1 MTKKLGIK
9 PAGWRMLIKP
19 VKVEEKSKGGI
30 ILTEKVKDLTQLTS
44 VVGQVV
50 AVGGEVYQDKTK
62 FSHSWAKEGDWVM
75 IGKYGGSKFNY
86 QDEEYRLINDD
97 EVLAI
102 VDDPKSFSPF

>member
-1 MTKKLGIK
+1 MTKTLGIK

-19 VKVEEKSKGGI
+19 VEVSEKSKGGI
-30 ILTEKVKDLTQLTS
+30 ILTEQVKDITMLTS

-50 AVGGEVYQDKTK
+50 AKGGECYNDKSK
-62 FSHSWAKEGDWVM
+62 FTHTWAEVGDWVM

-86 QDEEYRLINDD
+86 QGDEYRLINDD